1 VSNLLGHLSL
11 GSVPWAQGWAALGA
25 LVPIAA
31 LVWEIRRA
39 RPEKLLTFRV
49 TVTPIPQATLVR
61 WTLTN
66 TGTRAIEKDDYDRPL
81 ALVFGEGS
89 EPFGI
94 EVESEHGLQPS
105 VIPGRNRLVFV
116 PQLLNAGD
124 GFTVTAVV
132 RDYHGPPRLEGRV
145 INVPEII
152 DADEAARRKA
162 GVRRRVGAL
171 GAVALLAVVVL
182 VVLVVLV
189 APERSRSG
197 GARDELDLAVRSWG
211 VVGAPYRG
219 QYEIVLGVNAYAN
232 SATAVDIRLARFR
245 LLVASFDA
253 ANWAPPGAQLA
264 EGATQLDF
272 DGRRV
277 WAVPATANGV
287 SVLNPAT
294 GIRTVPSLWR
304 ARTLERGASYP
315 ARAPDGVMTFYLP
328 RRDVL
333 NNGVLSRV
341 IGLAY
346 VSPTGKVLHLSNPR
360 SWGPRRAATEV

>member
-11 GSVPWAQGWAALGA
+11 GSIPWAQGWAALGA

-39 RPEKLLTFRV
+39 RPEKLLTSRV
-49 TVTPIPQATLVR
+49 TVTPIPNATLVR
-61 WTLTN
+61 WTLAN
-66 TGTRAIEKDDYDRPL
+66 TGTHAIEKDDYDRPL

-89 EPFGI
+89 QPLGV
-94 EVESEHGLQPS
+94 EVEREHRGGLQPS

-132 RDYHGPPRLEGRV
+132 RSYSGPPRLEGRV

-162 GVRRRVGAL
+162 RVSRRVGAL
-171 GAVALLAVVVL
+171 GAVALAAVVIL
-182 VVLVVLV
+182 IALV
-189 APERSRSG
+189 APEGSRSG

-232 SATAVDIRLARFR
+232 NSATAVDIRLARFR
-245 LLVASFDA
+245 LLVSSFDA

-264 EGATQLDF
+264 AGATQLDF
-272 DGRRV
+272 GGRRV
-277 WAVPATANGV
+277 WAVPPTANGV

-304 ARTLERGASYP
+304 GRMLERGASYP
-315 ARAPDGVMTFYLP
+315 ARAPDGVMTFFLP

-346 VSPTGKVLHLSNPR
+346 VSPAGKVLRLSSPR

>member
-49 TVTPIPQATLVR
+49 TVTPIPNATLVR

-66 TGTRAIEKDDYDRPL
+66 MGTRAIEKDDYDRPVT
-81 ALVFGEGS
+81 LVLGEGS
-89 EPFGI
+89 EPFGV
-94 EVESEHGLQPS
+94 EVESEHRGGLQPS
-105 VIPGRNRLVFV
+105 VILGRSRLIFV

-132 RDYHGPPRLEGRV
+132 RDYSGPPRLEGRV

-162 GVRRRVGAL
+162 RVSRRVGVL
-171 GAVALLAVVVL
+171 GAVALAAVVVL
-182 VVLVVLV
+182 VALV
-189 APERSRSG
+189 APEGSRSG

-253 ANWAPPGAQLA
+253 ANWAPPGARLA
-264 EGATQLDF
+264 AGATQLDF

-304 ARTLERGASYP
+304 ARMLERGASYP
-315 ARAPDGVMTFYLP
+315 ARAPDGVMTFFLP

-333 NNGVLSRV
+333 NNGVLGRV
-341 IGLAY
+341 VGLAY
-346 VSPTGKVLHLSNPR
+346 VSPAGKVLHLSSPR

>member
-1 VSNLLGHLSL
+1 MSNLLGHLSL
-11 GSVPWAQGWAALGA
+11 GSIPWAQGWAALGA

-31 LVWEIRRA
+31 LVWEVRRA
-39 RPEKLLTFRV
+39 RPEKLLTSRV
-49 TVTPIPQATLVR
+49 TETPIPNATLVR

-66 TGTRAIEKDDYDRPL
+66 TGTRAIEKDDYERPL

-89 EPFGI
+89 APFDI
-94 EVESEHGLQPS
+94 EVEREHQGGRPPS
-105 VIPGRNRLVFV
+105 VIRGRSRLVFV

-124 GFTVTAVV
+124 GFTATAVV
-132 RDYHGPPRLEGRV
+132 RNYSGPPRLEGHV

-162 GVRRRVGAL
+162 RVTRRVGAL
-171 GAVALLAVVVL
+171 GAVALAA
-182 VVLVVLV
+182 LVVLV
-189 APERSRSG
+189 ALVAPEGSRSG
-197 GARDELDLAVRSWG
+197 GARDGLDLAVRSWG

-219 QYEIVLGVNAYAN
+219 QYELVLGVNAYAN
-232 SATAVDIRLARFR
+232 SATAADIRLARFR
-245 LLVASFDA
+245 LLVASLDA

-304 ARTLERGASYP
+304 ARRLERGASYP
-315 ARAPDGVMTFYLP
+315 ARAPDGVMTFFLP
-328 RRDVL
+328 RRDIL
-333 NNGVLSRV
+333 DNGALSRV

-346 VSPTGKVLHLSNPR
+346 VSPAGKVLRLSSPR